1 MLDLLEMDQYAC
13 GTYRYTRK
21 DVPLDI
27 KTATLR
33 NIDRGEAIFRQHGN
47 LVANVW
53 RDKKLVYV
61 MSTNSSPVMST
72 CNRKEKDGTVVEV
85 PIPTLTKMYNQY
97 MKGVDHSDQIRSYYS
112 HRLKSRKY
120 YMYLFFIVFECCV
133 TNAFVLQKQYRSA
146 PIKTTKQY
154 RLLLAE
160 KLIGAYTSRH
170 RYGLP
175 QVIQDTALLKSLP
188 PRKRKMAEQSLSH

>member
-1 MLDLLEMDQYAC
+1 
-13 GTYRYTRK
+13 
-21 DVPLDI
+21 
-27 KTATLR
+27 
-33 NIDRGEAIFRQHGN
+33 
-47 LVANVW
+47 
-53 RDKKLVYV
+53 
-61 MSTNSSPVMST
+61 
-72 CNRKEKDGTVVEV
+72 
-85 PIPTLTKMYNQY
+85 MYNQY
-97 MKGVDHSDQIRSYYS
+97 MNGVDHSDQIRSYYS

-120 YMYLFFIVFECCV
+120 YMYLFFFVFECCI

-188 PRKRKMAEQSLSH
+188 PRKRKMAEQTGVHFPIKTNSGRCNYCWYKGMRHESSIKCRQCKVRLCVASRDDDGISCFEKYHM